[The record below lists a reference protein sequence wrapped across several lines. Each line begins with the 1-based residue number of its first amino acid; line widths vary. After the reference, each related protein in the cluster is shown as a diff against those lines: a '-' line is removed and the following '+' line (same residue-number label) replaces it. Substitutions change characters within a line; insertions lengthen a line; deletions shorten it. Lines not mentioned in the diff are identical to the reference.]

1 MKTETFSRLMAIL
14 FAVVATTLLCTVG
27 LQAAGKTTLTLKG
40 SDTMLPLGQRW
51 AEAYTAQNPNVV
63 IQVTGGGSGVG
74 FAALING
81 STDICQGSRPIKQG
95 EINKLK
101 ERFNSVGVEISV
113 ARDGLSV
120 YMNDRNPVTELN
132 MAQLKAIYTGEVT
145 NWKDVG
151 GPDTKI
157 ILYGR
162 ENSSG
167 TYSFFKDNV
176 LIGEDFAAQTQTL
189 PGTAAIVNAIAK
201 DKNGIGYGGAA
212 YAKGVRDCKIKKDDK
227 STGYLPTEE
236 NIKAGTYPLSRYL
249 FWYLTSKPTGDTRK
263 LVDYVLSEAG
273 QKIVREVGYF
283 PVK

>member
-1 MKTETFSRLMAIL
+1 MMKNRLNGLMLLLIAALVI
-14 FAVVATTLLCTVG
+14 FTGATSLK
-27 LQAAGKTTLTLKG
+27 AADKTTITLKG

-51 AEAYTAQNPNVV
+51 AEAFMGQNPNMV

-74 FAALING
+74 LAALING
-81 STDICQGSRPIKQG
+81 STDICQASRPIKQA
-95 EINKLK
+95 EIDKLK
-101 ERFNSVGVEISV
+101 ERFNSVGVEIPV
-113 ARDGLSV
+113 ARDGLSI
-120 YMNDRNPVTELN
+120 YLNEQNPVTELN
-132 MAQLKAIYTGEVT
+132 MAQLRAIYSGETT
-145 NWKDVG
+145 NWKEVG
-151 GPDTKI
+151 GPDSKI

-176 LIGEDFAAQTQTL
+176 LMGDDFAAQTQTL
-189 PGTAAIVNAIAK
+189 PGTAAIVNAVAK

-212 YAKGVRDCKIKKDDK
+212 YAKGVRDCKVKKDDK
-227 STGYLPTEE
+227 AAGYLPTEE

-249 FWYLTSKPTGDTRK
+249 FWYLTSKPTGDTKK

-273 QKIVREVGYF
+273 QKVVKEVGYF